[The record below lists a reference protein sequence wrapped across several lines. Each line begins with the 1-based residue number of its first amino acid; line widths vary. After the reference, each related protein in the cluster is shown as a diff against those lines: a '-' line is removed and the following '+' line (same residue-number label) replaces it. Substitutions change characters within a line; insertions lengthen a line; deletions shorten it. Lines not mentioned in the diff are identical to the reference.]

1 MTGLLPD
8 IRHTL
13 ASYRSL
19 DRQRRQSCGL
29 TAQVSATLF
38 AVVGSLSAAAAQPE
52 LPPLPDGSGFA
63 RLDVPRYLSAVIA
76 WPQTP
81 ASAPLPIAVAMHG
94 SYDQPEWNCES
105 FKQVVRDAAVVLC
118 PRGRLRWD
126 SPKSIDLF
134 RFFFPSSQGA
144 LLHELLASVD
154 ALRLAFPQ
162 AVDPGPILYIGFSQ
176 GAILGAPEIIRNP
189 SRFPRA
195 ILIEG
200 GHDAWNRATARAFQR
215 GGGQRVLFAC
225 GRASCNRSA
234 IAAAT
239 HLASAGVLVKVV
251 YSPDQGHTYTAGV
264 QDVIVAEFPW
274 VIDGDPR
281 FLLAV
286 STALPKQK

>member
-1 MTGLLPD
+1 MSRQCRQIWGLM
-8 IRHTL
+8 
-13 ASYRSL
+13 
-19 DRQRRQSCGL
+19 
-29 TAQVSATLF
+29 AQASATLF
-38 AVVGSLSAAAAQPE
+38 AVVWSCSVAAAQPAQ
-52 LPPLPDGSGFA
+52 PPLPEGPGFA

-81 ASAPLPIAVAMHG
+81 ATAPLPIAVAMHG

-105 FKQVVRDAAVVLC
+105 FQQVVCGAAVVLC

-126 SPKSIDLF
+126 SPKAVDLL

-162 AVDPGPILYIGFSQ
+162 AVDLGPILYIGFSQ

-200 GHDAWNRATARAFQR
+200 GHDAWNRATARAFHR
-215 GGGQRVLFAC
+215 GGGQRILFAC
-225 GRASCNRSA
+225 GRASCNHSA

-239 HLASAGVLVKVV
+239 HLASAGVPVKVV

-264 QDVIVAEFPW
+264 QDVITAEFPW
-274 VIDGDPR
+274 LVDGDPR
-281 FLLAV
+281 FKLAV
-286 STALPKQK
+286 STASPKQK